1 MAGKTIE
8 VQRNL
13 NDGDIYEKRLVD
25 EGLFVCP
32 ICYHAYTINCGHCG
46 ASRPCDV
53 EVQNQW
59 SEVYLYDCG
68 SGELIDR

>member
-1 MAGKTIE
+1 MASKRIE

-25 EGLFVCP
+25 DGLFVCP
-32 ICYHAYTINCGHCG
+32 KCYHAYIDSCSNCG
-46 ASRPCDV
+46 AEKPSAI

-68 SGELIDR
+68 TGELVE